1 MIEIQQMLRHAGI
14 RTKALTEEYLDHY
27 CSQYERMIDDGIPHE
42 RAIYTIHQE
51 IAAFDFRAANRQYF
65 QLHYQKPLLMTSTFL
80 ALLATLIFIPNNEAA
95 LFTAEECIET
105 TEPIG
110 ILVSIDEPPSINPV
124 ALDQI
129 KIYSGFGMRMHP
141 VQKVK
146 RFHGGIDIRAA
157 IGTPIV
163 APSDGTV
170 INAGYHK
177 KKGNWIEIQHDD
189 IYFTRYYHLSKIDV
203 AVDQKITKGSKIG
216 EVGSSGLSLSPHLHY
231 EVIKDGKKVDPK
243 GYIKV

>member
-1 MIEIQQMLRHAGI
+1 
-14 RTKALTEEYLDHY
+14 
-27 CSQYERMIDDGIPHE
+27 
-42 RAIYTIHQE
+42 
-51 IAAFDFRAANRQYF
+51 
-65 QLHYQKPLLMTSTFL
+65 
-80 ALLATLIFIPNNEAA
+80 
-95 LFTAEECIET
+95 
-105 TEPIG
+105 
-110 ILVSIDEPPSINPV
+110 
-124 ALDQI
+124 
-129 KIYSGFGMRMHP
+129 MRMHP

-157 IGTPIV
+157 VGTPIV

-170 INAGYHK
+170 IKAGYHK

-216 EVGSSGLSLSPHLHY
+216 EVGNSGQSFGPHLHY
-231 EVIKDGKKVDPK
+231 EVIKDGKNVDPK